1 MDYVIKQGLLDTRQ
15 GPPVIDA
22 KDIKLLDHQLEMN
35 KFIKTDVI
43 PAQKKKL
50 KKNNTVDMSYTEVS
64 ERIDAVV
71 KYFEI

>member
-22 KDIKLLDHQLEMN
+22 KDIKLLDRQLEMN